1 MSFRNRLRQAW
12 LGLTSR
18 TAARYWERRYQTG
31 MDSGSGSRG
40 ELAEFKAM
48 ILNELVTRERVQS
61 VIELGCGD
69 GQQLA
74 LANYP
79 NYLGLDVSATAVDL
93 CKARFADDATRSFL
107 WYDPA
112 RTIRISNFLQADL
125 TLSLDVIYHLLED
138 HAYESYLR
146 DLFTLSRRWVVI
158 YSSDREPEQTA
169 PHVKHRK
176 FTTDVASR
184 YPAFELR
191 AVIRNPLP
199 KLTFADFYIFERS
212 SAGASNE

>member
-1 MSFRNRLRQAW
+1 MSLGHRLKQTW

-18 TAARYWERRYQTG
+18 TAATYWERRYQTG

-40 ELAEFKAM
+40 ELAAFKAKV
-48 ILNELVTRERVQS
+48 LNELVTREKVQT

-79 NYLGLDVSATAVDL
+79 SYLGLDVSATAIDL
-93 CKARFADDATRSFL
+93 CRSRFVDDATRAFL

-112 RTIRISNFLQADL
+112 RSVRISNFLQADL

-138 HAYESYLR
+138 HVYHSYLR
-146 DLFTLSRRWVVI
+146 DLFALSRRWVVV
-158 YSSDREPEQTA
+158 YSSDKAPERTA

-176 FTTDVASR
+176 FTQDVTTDH
-184 YPAFELR
+184 PAFELR
-191 AVIRNPLP
+191 EVIRNPYP
-199 KLTFADFYIFERS
+199 ELTFADFYIFERTN
-212 SAGASNE
+212 AGNG

>member
-1 MSFRNRLRQAW
+1 MSLGHRLKQAW

-18 TAARYWERRYQTG
+18 TAATYWERRYQTG

-40 ELAEFKAM
+40 ELAKFKAK
-48 ILNELVTRERVQS
+48 ILNELVAREHVQS

-79 NYLGLDVSATAVDL
+79 NYLGLDVSATAIDL
-93 CKARFADDATRSFL
+93 CRNRFANDATRAFL

-112 RTIRISNFLQADL
+112 RTVRISNFLRADL

-138 HAYESYLR
+138 PVYDSYLKE
-146 DLFTLSRRWVVI
+146 LFALSRRWVVI
-158 YSSDREPEQTA
+158 YSSDKEPERTA

-176 FTTDVASR
+176 FTQDVATN
-184 YPAFELR
+184 YPSFELR
-191 AVIRNPLP
+191 EVIRNPYP
-199 KLTFADFYIFERS
+199 EITFADFYIFERTN
-212 SAGASNE
+212 AGND